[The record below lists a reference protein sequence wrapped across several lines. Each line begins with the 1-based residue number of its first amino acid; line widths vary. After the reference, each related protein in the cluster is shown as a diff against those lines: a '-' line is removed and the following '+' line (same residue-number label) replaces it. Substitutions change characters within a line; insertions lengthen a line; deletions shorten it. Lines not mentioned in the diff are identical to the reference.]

1 MQPARYGDTV
11 PVSEY
16 GKIVTMIYAI
26 LGIPVYILYFR
37 NIGKVLQSLRIIHIH
52 VTKAVSKGFCKYFQV
67 DLPEHSQMD
76 WWTSEE
82 KQGNLDKCRSG
93 IF

>member
-1 MQPARYGDTV
+1 MQPHSYGDTV

-37 NIGKVLQSLRIIHIH
+37 NIGKVL
-52 VTKAVSKGFCKYFQV
+52 
-67 DLPEHSQMD
+67 
-76 WWTSEE
+76 
-82 KQGNLDKCRSG
+82 
-93 IF
+93 